1 MQKLWRNDMVLRKS
15 KRSGLLF
22 NLIIALKWHC
32 QTLFKLEV
40 TETYLTTINYYQNSL
55 KRYLVFKTIVKRYY
69 IVHELQNISYEER
82 LKRENFKGVAAMGSN
97 LAGTS
102 QEVHAILL

>member
-40 TETYLTTINYYQNSL
+40 TETYPNYI
-55 KRYLVFKTIVKRYY
+55 KLVP
-69 IVHELQNISYEER
+69 E
-82 LKRENFKGVAAMGSN
+82 
-97 LAGTS
+97 
-102 QEVHAILL
+102 